1 MKTRNI
7 RFTGW
12 YPANGRL
19 TVCAAFCDEQDA
31 QGQIILIESD
41 GHVDYWQLVGD
52 RKIVFK
58 VAGESTSFEAIVD
71 YQ

>member
-1 MKTRNI
+1 MKRRNI
-7 RFTGW
+7 KFTGW
-12 YPANGRL
+12 YPANGGIVLRG
-19 TVCAAFCDEQDA
+19 AFCDDQDA
-31 QGQIILIESD
+31 QGEIVLVDSD

-58 VAGESTSFEAIVD
+58 VAGESDRLEAIVD